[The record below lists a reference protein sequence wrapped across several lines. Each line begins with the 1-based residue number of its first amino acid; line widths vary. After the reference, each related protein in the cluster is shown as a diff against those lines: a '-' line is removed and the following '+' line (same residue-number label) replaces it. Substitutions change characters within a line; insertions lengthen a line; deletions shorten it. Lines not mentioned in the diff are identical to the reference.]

1 MQPII
6 SYFVCVLSVLF
17 LRFVIFRPEN
27 GTFSLAKLQIIY
39 SVAQLCDHDQV
50 FLYLKLCCYLLK
62 FPQRRQNSKTKTI
75 YS

>member
-1 MQPII
+1 MQPLI

-27 GTFSLAKLQIIY
+27 GTFYLAITPL
-39 SVAQLCDHDQV
+39 AQLYNQV
-50 FLYLKLCCYLLK
+50 FLLLCCCLLIYL
-62 FPQRRQNSKTKTI
+62 QRRQNSKTKTI